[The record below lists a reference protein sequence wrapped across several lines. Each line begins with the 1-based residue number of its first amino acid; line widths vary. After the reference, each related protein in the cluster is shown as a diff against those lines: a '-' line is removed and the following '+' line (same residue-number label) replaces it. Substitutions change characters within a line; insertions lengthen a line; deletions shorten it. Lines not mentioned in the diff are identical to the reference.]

1 LVYIASAFYSPVLYA
16 IRPGGQGDVTRS
28 HIAWSYQRGVPL
40 TPSPLLAG
48 DQIYFVSD
56 NGIATCLDAETGR
69 ELWRARLEGEYSASP
84 VLAAGRIYFQNET
97 GTATVIQPGTS
108 FRKLAENEINGATLA
123 SMAVVGKTILLR
135 SDTHLYRI
143 EEE

>member
-1 LVYIASAFYSPVLYA
+1 
-16 IRPGGQGDVTRS
+16 
-28 HIAWSYQRGVPL
+28 VPL

-84 VLAAGRIYFQNET
+84 VLAAGRIYFQNEAGKT
-97 GTATVIQPGTS
+97 TVIQPGTS
-108 FRKLAENEINGATLA
+108 FQKLAENEIDGSTLA
-123 SMAVVGKTILLR
+123 SMAAVGNVILLR
-135 SDTHLYRI
+135 SNTHLYRI
-143 EEE
+143 EGE